1 MKSKVDRAL
10 DFIKTKFPR
19 VDFAKLG
26 PIGFSKKG
34 ARADIVLLG
43 PKSGETKIFKKDGSF
58 QKSFIGRFSKYLGPS
73 AEEILAQ
80 DRNTAIEQR
89 QRLEGAERQLRES
102 EKIGEQIDEESQEI
116 QNLSSLTERVDAQIA
131 ARQEEQGSNLE
142 NEIELNRLKQLK
154 KNYEKDLEIKKKKLG
169 ALQKKQKTK
178 IKLKQRSTEKGQRS
192 PKLKK
197 IETK

>member
-1 MKSKVDRAL
+1 MMHEQSELPDTSYEEAPLLGAPLLSPEDMKSEVDRTL
-10 DFIKTKFPR
+10 DSIKSDFER

-34 ARADIVLLG
+34 ARTDIVVFG
-43 PKSGETKIFKKDGSF
+43 PKGGETKIFKKDGSY
-58 QKSFIGRFSKYLGPS
+58 QKSFIDKFSKYLGPRT
-73 AEEILAQ
+73 EEIIAQ
-80 DRNTAIEQR
+80 DRNTAVEQR

-102 EKIGEQIDEESQEI
+102 EKIDEQIDEESQEI

-154 KNYEKDLEIKKKKLG
+154 KKL
-169 ALQKKQKTK
+169 
-178 IKLKQRSTEKGQRS
+178 
-192 PKLKK
+192 
-197 IETK
+197 